1 MAQNLEI
8 PVLVVDDNPS
18 NLKLM
23 RVLLVGEGFQV
34 MTAENAQQAQE
45 TLKSFQPSLILMD
58 IQLPGMDG
66 LTLTRLLKSKAETA
80 GIPVVAITAYAMNG
94 DEQKALDAGCVAYVA
109 KPVNTRTLP
118 QMLRDMAQPPK
129 D

>member
-1 MAQNLEI
+1 MTLTSQI

-34 MTAENAQQAQE
+34 KTAENAVQAQE
-45 TLKSFQPSLILMD
+45 TLKHFQPSLILMD

-80 GIPVVAITAYAMNG
+80 GIPVVAITAYAMSG

-109 KPVNTRTLP
+109 KPVDTRTLP
-118 QMLRDMAQPPK
+118 QMLRDVAQPPK